1 MGHDCEWQV
10 VVNLGS
16 VQLVLCMQMWVLGEL
31 QLSMRKRSTKPNG
44 HLQWL
49 SASQTLTA
57 PSHCVT
63 AVVHCCFSLVERLSY
78 CMILLPDTVWHCG
91 QTFYLFPFLFSFL
104 KKNVNVLLESAIV
117 LSYCL

>member
-1 MGHDCEWQV
+1 M
-10 VVNLGS
+10 NS
-16 VQLVLCMQMWVLGEL
+16 TGETL
-31 QLSMRKRSTKPNG
+31 LEPNG

-49 SASQTLTA
+49 SKSQTLAA

-63 AVVHCCFSLVERLSY
+63 AIVHCCFSLVERLSY

-91 QTFYLFPFLFSFL
+91 QTFYLFPFLFSFST
-104 KKNVNVLLESAIV
+104 KKVSKKKKKKKMVNVLLESAIV